1 MSIVLKALAA
11 FAWLWLVIAT
21 ASATE
26 VSRREINVPTPT
38 GLVAMEAYERQGQ
51 EPRPAIVILSG
62 SKGFGSPAYG
72 EMAQLFN
79 AAGLDVFLLHVLS
92 REDLRIIAGADGAAA
107 RKRYYAQR
115 LPDWIGSARAAAAF
129 LKARP
134 RHAGAIGLLGISLG
148 ANVAAA
154 SAADNADIAALV
166 LVDGGFP
173 EGYSRQVRALP
184 PLQLIWGGADRVFPI
199 SLGRDLERMARG
211 LGATASLDVY
221 EGAGHDF
228 FLHPGASQA
237 RAAHLSAADF
247 LRQRLTQRP

>member
-1 MSIVLKALAA
+1 M
-11 FAWLWLVIAT
+11 
-21 ASATE
+21 
-26 VSRREINVPTPT
+26 PTPS
-38 GLVAMEAYERQGQ
+38 GPVAMEAYERQGQ
-51 EPRPAIVILSG
+51 GPRPAIVVLSG

-72 EMAQLFN
+72 EMAQAFN

-92 REDLRIIAGADGAAA
+92 REDVRVIAGAGGAAA

-134 RHAGAIGLLGISLG
+134 RHAGKVGLLGISLG

-154 SAADNADIAALV
+154 GAADNGDIAALV

-173 EGYSRQVRALP
+173 EGHSGQVRALP
-184 PLQLIWGGADRVFPI
+184 PLQLIWGSGDRVFPL
-199 SLGRDLERMARG
+199 SLGHDLERMARG
-211 LGATASLDVY
+211 LGATAGLDVY

-228 FLHPGASQA
+228 FLRPGTSQA
-237 RAAHLSAADF
+237 RAAHRSAADF
-247 LRQRLTQRP
+247 LQRQLVQRP

>member
-1 MSIVLKALAA
+1 M
-11 FAWLWLVIAT
+11 
-21 ASATE
+21 
-26 VSRREINVPTPT
+26 PTPT
-38 GLVAMEAYERQGQ
+38 GPVAMEAFEHQGQ
-51 EPRPAIVILSG
+51 GPHSAIVVLSG

-72 EMAQLFN
+72 EMAQAFN

-92 REDLRIIAGADGAAA
+92 REDVRVIAGTNGAAA

-129 LKARP
+129 LKTQP
-134 RHAGAIGLLGISLG
+134 RHAGTIGLLGISLG

-154 SAADNADIAALV
+154 SAADNVDVAALV

-184 PLQLIWGGADRVFPI
+184 PLQLIWGSADRVFPL

-211 LGATASLDVY
+211 LGGKASLDVY

-228 FLHPGASQA
+228 FLRPGTSQA
-237 RAAHLSAADF
+237 RAAHQSAADF
-247 LRQRLTQRP
+247 LQRRLAQRP

>member
-1 MSIVLKALAA
+1 M
-11 FAWLWLVIAT
+11 AT

-38 GLVAMEAYERQGQ
+38 GPVAMEAYERQGQ
-51 EPRPAIVILSG
+51 EPHPAVIILSG

-72 EMAQLFN
+72 EMAQAFN
-79 AAGLDVFLLHVLS
+79 TAGLDVFLLHVLS
-92 REDLRIIAGADGAAA
+92 REDVRAIAGADGAQA

-115 LPDWIGSARAAAAF
+115 FPDWIGSVRAAVAF
-129 LKARP
+129 LKAQP
-134 RHAGAIGLLGISLG
+134 RHAGTVGLLGISLG

-184 PLQLIWGGADRVFPI
+184 SLHLIWGGADRVFPL
-199 SLGRDLERMARG
+199 SLGRDLERMARE
-211 LGATASLDVY
+211 LGGTASFDVY

-228 FLHPGASQA
+228 FLRPGASQA
-237 RAAHLSAADF
+237 RAAHRSAADF
-247 LRQRLTQRP
+247 LQRRLAQRP